1 MKLEVKD
8 NVKYF
13 LNNDWH
19 EVVKGDVI
27 ELSEKDAKVLL
38 AKDKKHF
45 KKTQ

>member
-1 MKLEVKD
+1 MKIEVLD

-19 EVVKGDVI
+19 EVEKGRII
-27 ELSEKDAKVLL
+27 ELSEKDAKTLL

-45 KKTQ
+45 KKIK